1 MKRFQSIGVLLSFIT
16 GLLVLLLVAVFA
28 NSARQAYEQ
37 RQAAIEMLSSVQIVR
52 DIYAMAEFLHIEDGR
67 VRMALS
73 ASGPA
78 VANARDEKAVDLV
91 LSDLIAGRDAPA
103 DVTTLR
109 TARMTYD
116 QLFGKAF
123 SALDQPE

>member
-1 MKRFQSIGVLLSFIT
+1 MKRFQSIGVLLSLIT

-37 RQAAIEMLSSVQIVR
+37 RQAAIERLSSVQIVR
-52 DIYAMAEFLHIEDGR
+52 DIYAMAEFLHVEDGR

-78 VANARDEKAVDLV
+78 VATARDRLLQLHAWDGKAVDLV
-91 LSDLIAGRDAPA
+91 LNDLIAERD
-103 DVTTLR
+103 
-109 TARMTYD
+109 
-116 QLFGKAF
+116 
-123 SALDQPE
+123 